1 MLLAFVAVSWIT
13 VIVAGVP
20 AIYECIEKLRD
31 SNKLCIPCLRSKQQQ
46 STGSSSQDPE
56 RQSDAKPRPFR
67 GIVKKCEK
75 LLNPLSDL
83 QAVTGI
89 SIIVA
94 GWAQIKTISYY
105 HQQLIMAYWWLTL
118 NSFLT
123 SRAEYL
129 GFGLNSQDKK
139 KSKGERIWAFM
150 RIMIKLSSCV
160 LGLSFDGYII
170 VQDQTWDNYGSPCNR
185 FKDGSSDIPWMIGV
199 CFFCIA
205 LLSLLISLSCSLCHG
220 KDLHLHLHYYNGIE
234 AINKVL
240 KERHRA
246 LSAELRSIGL
256 QSASTPTLQRII
268 KQLGAYSRIGF
279 SWICRCFWCLIV
291 LWLSI
296 WCYGDSFG
304 LATWLVLVIFNIWKT
319 YDVVSLRSVNQDIV
333 QDKGGESRMGFGQIL
348 TLVMITS
355 IIFNAVDIF
364 CGKAYEGIVTN
375 RC

>member
-1 MLLAFVAVSWIT
+1 MAISVWDPPNYDCIAEIAPDSDIGGLGVVLLAFVAVSWIT

-160 LGLSFDGYII
+160 LGLSFDG
-170 VQDQTWDNYGSPCNR
+170 
-185 FKDGSSDIPWMIGV
+185 
-199 CFFCIA
+199 
-205 LLSLLISLSCSLCHG
+205 
-220 KDLHLHLHYYNGIE
+220 
-234 AINKVL
+234 
-240 KERHRA
+240 
-246 LSAELRSIGL
+246 
-256 QSASTPTLQRII
+256 
-268 KQLGAYSRIGF
+268 
-279 SWICRCFWCLIV
+279 
-291 LWLSI
+291 
-296 WCYGDSFG
+296 FG

-364 CGKAYEGIVTN
+364 CGKAYEDENDTSKKYYRDDLVHYG
-375 RC
+375 